1 MFACP
6 HCGFANAD
14 GRTICK
20 SCGQAFSAPVAA
32 AVELVL
38 RDLDTRRAV
47 LAREIA
53 SHTALGWRLTTQT
66 DTTASFT
73 QQGSANPLI
82 TILLLLCMI
91 LPGILYALLARP
103 TLTLFIQVD
112 EYGRVTR
119 TQG

>member
-1 MFACP
+1 MVPCP
-6 HCGFANAD
+6 HCGFQNTI

-20 SCGQAFSAPVAA
+20 SCGKSFSEPV
-32 AVELVL
+32 VVVKLVA
-38 RDLDTRRAV
+38 RSLDERRAI

-53 SHTALGWRLTTQT
+53 QHTAAGWRLTTQT

-82 TILLLLCMI
+82 TILLLLVMI
-91 LPGILYALLARP
+91 LPGILYAVLARP
-103 TLTLFIQVD
+103 THTLFIEID
-112 EYGRVTR
+112 EYGRSIR